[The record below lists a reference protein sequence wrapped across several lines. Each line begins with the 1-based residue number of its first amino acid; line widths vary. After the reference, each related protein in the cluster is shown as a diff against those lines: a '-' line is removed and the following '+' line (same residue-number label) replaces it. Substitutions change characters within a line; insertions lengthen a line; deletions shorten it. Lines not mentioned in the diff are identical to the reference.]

1 MALPDP
7 IQQFVETTNRSDSA
21 AFVAT
26 FTDEA
31 TLDDW
36 GRVFRGHKGIRS
48 WDSTDNIGVNAN
60 FELISWKA
68 TGEYTFVVV
77 LKVTGDG
84 HNGTGPMEFT
94 LEDDRI
100 SRLIISDSVG

>member
-7 IQQFVETTNRSDSA
+7 IQQFIDATNRGDSE
-21 AFVAT
+21 AFVDA
-26 FTDEA
+26 FTDDA

-36 GRVFRGHKGIRS
+36 GRVFSGRDGIRS
-48 WDSTDNIGVNAN
+48 WDSTDNTGVNTK
-60 FELISWKA
+60 FDLISWKVRS
-68 TGEYTFVVV
+68 EDTFVVV

-84 HNGTGPMEFT
+84 YNGTGPMEFT
-94 LEDDRI
+94 LNADGI